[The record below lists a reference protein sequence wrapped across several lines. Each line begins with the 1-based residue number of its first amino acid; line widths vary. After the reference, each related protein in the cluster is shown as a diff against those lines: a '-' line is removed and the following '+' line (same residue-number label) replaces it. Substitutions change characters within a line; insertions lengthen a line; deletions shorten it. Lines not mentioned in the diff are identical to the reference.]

1 MSLQTLIE
9 PKQEKLDSRR
19 QFLESYT
26 SIVKIYQELV
36 PLDNKLEDHEKR
48 LNEIKAKPK
57 SQITKEETQEVL
69 DIGRQ
74 VNRAHELRERLD
86 RIPEEIR
93 KLRGKDTVELSVLDN
108 EINALVEAEKFK
120 AEFNRDRSRLP
131 IEHKVATDALKAIEL
146 AESKINELRA
156 EVSGPSGIDAFLTKH
171 IK

>member
-1 MSLQTLIE
+1 MSPQTLIE

-26 SIVKIYQELV
+26 SIVIIYQELV
-36 PLDNKLEDHEKR
+36 PLDNRLEGHEKR
-48 LNEIKAKPK
+48 LNELKFKP
-57 SQITKEETQEVL
+57 QRTKEETQEVL
-69 DIGRQ
+69 AIGGQ

-93 KLRGKDTVELSVLDN
+93 KLRGKDTAVEFSVLDN
-108 EINALVEAEKFK
+108 EIKALVEAEKFK

-131 IEHKVATDALKAIEL
+131 IEHKIAADAVKAIEL

-156 EVSGPSGIDAFLTKH
+156 EVRGPSGVDAFLKQH